1 MAVIKAVSSKAGIGQ
16 ALDYVTKEEKTEDK
30 LVSGLHCEPDTVKDE
45 MQATKELWGKT
56 GGRTYKHFVH
66 SYHED
71 EHITPEQAHKN
82 AIELAK
88 GTEAWKGHEVLIAT
102 HIDRGH
108 IHTHFIVNSVNYENG
123 HKLQW
128 SKADLQNL
136 KDRCNEQSRQ
146 QGLHVPEKGKT
157 FSGEEREETVA
168 WNKETYNL
176 LKQAEKGEVKSYVQD
191 TALAVMDCRETAT
204 SREDFID
211 QMKARGYGVDWQDS
225 HKYITFTD
233 LERQSQGEK
242 QCKVRNNKLE
252 KYYAVD
258 FGKESLEHGFE
269 INARREAERT
279 ATTERARQQL
289 DRTAVA
295 ENSGA
300 DERARARQLLD
311 RTAVTEDSR
320 TGKTY
325 QPDNT
330 AVTEERLTN
339 LRSYQ
344 PSRGMESQG
353 RPGTDQGERPGTEAT
368 GRTTTVSSVKREYE
382 AKGRELDR
390 RIGEAAKQSA
400 SLKSERQ
407 SISEDIEQRA
417 TAKYLDQKKELDRKF
432 KAQTASYDSFL
443 LGLLLYGVLTT
454 VFTAV
459 RSEAFVSDFKTFFM
473 VIWQFIVNAF
483 QLLLKGG
490 QWASQLGDKIPQPV
504 VATIVH
510 YLLLIVFVGGIAIG
524 VGFLIFLGASKVFE
538 FYTEDYADTM
548 SLAVFLIS
556 LAVSV
561 YFAELIRAV
570 IPINLLLLLIL
581 VHIVYVLIRWY
592 VKGCKRS
599 RGYY

>member
-136 KDRCNEQSRQ
+136 KDRCNEQSWQ

-157 FSGEEREETVA
+157 F
-168 WNKETYNL
+168 
-176 LKQAEKGEVKSYVQD
+176 
-191 TALAVMDCRETAT
+191 
-204 SREDFID
+204 
-211 QMKARGYGVDWQDS
+211 
-225 HKYITFTD
+225 
-233 LERQSQGEK
+233 
-242 QCKVRNNKLE
+242 
-252 KYYAVD
+252 
-258 FGKESLEHGFE
+258 
-269 INARREAERT
+269 
-279 ATTERARQQL
+279 
-289 DRTAVA
+289 
-295 ENSGA
+295 
-300 DERARARQLLD
+300 
-311 RTAVTEDSR
+311 
-320 TGKTY
+320 
-325 QPDNT
+325 
-330 AVTEERLTN
+330 
-339 LRSYQ
+339 
-344 PSRGMESQG
+344 
-353 RPGTDQGERPGTEAT
+353 
-368 GRTTTVSSVKREYE
+368 
-382 AKGRELDR
+382 
-390 RIGEAAKQSA
+390 
-400 SLKSERQ
+400 
-407 SISEDIEQRA
+407 
-417 TAKYLDQKKELDRKF
+417 
-432 KAQTASYDSFL
+432 
-443 LGLLLYGVLTT
+443 
-454 VFTAV
+454 
-459 RSEAFVSDFKTFFM
+459 
-473 VIWQFIVNAF
+473 
-483 QLLLKGG
+483 
-490 QWASQLGDKIPQPV
+490 
-504 VATIVH
+504 
-510 YLLLIVFVGGIAIG
+510 
-524 VGFLIFLGASKVFE
+524 
-538 FYTEDYADTM
+538 
-548 SLAVFLIS
+548 AVFLIS

-561 YFAELIRAV
+561 YFAEPIRAA

>member
-108 IHTHFIVNSVNYENG
+108 IHTHFIVNSVNFEDG

-191 TALAVMDCRETAT
+191 TALAVMDCREIAT

-258 FGKESLEHGFE
+258 FGKESLEH
-269 INARREAERT
+269 
-279 ATTERARQQL
+279 
-289 DRTAVA
+289 
-295 ENSGA
+295 
-300 DERARARQLLD
+300 
-311 RTAVTEDSR
+311 
-320 TGKTY
+320 
-325 QPDNT
+325 
-330 AVTEERLTN
+330 
-339 LRSYQ
+339 
-344 PSRGMESQG
+344 
-353 RPGTDQGERPGTEAT
+353 
-368 GRTTTVSSVKREYE
+368 
-382 AKGRELDR
+382 
-390 RIGEAAKQSA
+390 
-400 SLKSERQ
+400 
-407 SISEDIEQRA
+407 
-417 TAKYLDQKKELDRKF
+417 
-432 KAQTASYDSFL
+432 
-443 LGLLLYGVLTT
+443 
-454 VFTAV
+454 
-459 RSEAFVSDFKTFFM
+459 
-473 VIWQFIVNAF
+473 
-483 QLLLKGG
+483 
-490 QWASQLGDKIPQPV
+490 
-504 VATIVH
+504 
-510 YLLLIVFVGGIAIG
+510 
-524 VGFLIFLGASKVFE
+524 IFLGASKVFE

-561 YFAELIRAV
+561 YFAEPIRAV

-592 VKGCKRS
+592 VKGCMRS

>member
-211 QMKARGYGVDWQDS
+211 QMKARGYGVDWKDS

-233 LERQSQGEK
+233 IERQSQGEK

-279 ATTERARQQL
+279 A
-289 DRTAVA
+289 VA

-311 RTAVTEDSR
+311 RTAVAEDSR
-320 TGKTY
+320 TGKAY

-330 AVTEERLTN
+330 AVTEERLSN

-353 RPGTDQGERPGTEAT
+353 RPGTDQGKRPGTETT
-368 GRTTTVSSVKREYE
+368 GRTTEPQKDLAEERLASLRSHKPSRGMEEPSREIGDTDTETLIREARAGIDSSRTREENSGADRANREAERSRQRAEAQRRAEEAKREAE
-382 AKGRELDR
+382 ARQAQR
-390 RIGEAAKQSA
+390 RA
-400 SLKSERQ
+400 
-407 SISEDIEQRA
+407 
-417 TAKYLDQKKELDRKF
+417 
-432 KAQTASYDSFL
+432 
-443 LGLLLYGVLTT
+443 
-454 VFTAV
+454 
-459 RSEAFVSDFKTFFM
+459 
-473 VIWQFIVNAF
+473 
-483 QLLLKGG
+483 
-490 QWASQLGDKIPQPV
+490 
-504 VATIVH
+504 
-510 YLLLIVFVGGIAIG
+510 
-524 VGFLIFLGASKVFE
+524 
-538 FYTEDYADTM
+538 
-548 SLAVFLIS
+548 
-556 LAVSV
+556 
-561 YFAELIRAV
+561 
-570 IPINLLLLLIL
+570 
-581 VHIVYVLIRWY
+581 
-592 VKGCKRS
+592 RS
-599 RGYY
+599 RSYGIER